1 MSTWLAIA
9 LVSAAA
15 FALRAAFIV
24 FADPHRFPHAFR
36 QALKFVPPAVL
47 AAIVAL
53 GLGFPEG
60 HVDVSP
66 HNLRLIA
73 GLVAIVAA
81 VLLRGSTIATI
92 GIGMAA
98 LWALQW
104 LT

>member
-1 MSTWLAIA
+1 
-9 LVSAAA
+9 
-15 FALRAAFIV
+15 
-24 FADPHRFPHAFR
+24 
-36 QALKFVPPAVL
+36 
-47 AAIVAL
+47 VAL

-81 VLLRGSTIATI
+81 LLLRGSTIGTI